1 MLQRALS
8 DPLLVFRWV
17 VADSGYGHD
26 PVLRA
31 FCHDRRLSYVFA
43 VPIDLPLVDAYGE
56 ALRPDDLLTATENG
70 VWERRPCGYGG
81 KGERYWDFA
90 AHQVTVK
97 DQPPASGFVHVLLIR
112 WALKGEVHQETPRR
126 DHRDCLLPRSHPD
139 RHRAAQGHRRGW
151 VEMEHRGG
159 L

>member
-1 MLQRALS
+1 MHAVIGRRALVLAPRGLVTKPHLAVRMLQRALS

-90 AHQVTVK
+90 AHRS
-97 DQPPASGFVHVLLIR
+97 PSRIS
-112 WALKGEVHQETPRR
+112 PRR
-126 DHRDCLLPRSHPD
+126 PGSSTCC
-139 RHRAAQGHRRGW
+139 
-151 VEMEHRGG
+151 
-159 L
+159 